1 MTRVVR
7 RVDGVVIDIPCSK
20 IMMTEYDDRSC
31 SSCSSYS
38 IDFDFSSDFL
48 NEEFTKGELD
58 VDGEYC
64 YQYLQEQ
71 HEKQ

>member
-1 MTRVVR
+1 
-7 RVDGVVIDIPCSK
+7 
-20 IMMTEYDDRSC
+20 MMTEYDDKSC

-38 IDFDFSSDFL
+38 IDFKVSSDFS
-48 NEEFTKGELD
+48 NEEFTNEELD
-58 VDGEYC
+58 VEGEYC